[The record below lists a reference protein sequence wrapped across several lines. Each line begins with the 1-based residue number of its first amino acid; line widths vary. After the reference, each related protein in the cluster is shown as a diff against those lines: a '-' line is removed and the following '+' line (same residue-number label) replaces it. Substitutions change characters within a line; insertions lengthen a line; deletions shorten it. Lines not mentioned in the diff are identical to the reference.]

1 MTETV
6 TRIRATD
13 SGTTDGFDQPIP
25 GEPTETPIEGALF
38 APGGSVEPALP
49 GAYPVVTS
57 PTVYFRNAWPD
68 IIATDQLRVRGAL
81 YDVEGDPAEWIGD
94 STSHPGGL
102 VVELRKV

>member
-13 SGTTDGFDQPIP
+13 SGSTDAFDQPIP
-25 GEPTETPIEGALF
+25 GTPTETDIEGALF

-57 PTVYFRNAWPD
+57 PTVYFRDAWPD
-68 IIATDQLRVRGAL
+68 IVDTDQLTVRGVT
-81 YDVEGDPAEWIGD
+81 YEVKGKPQEWIG
-94 STSHPGGL
+94 TPGGL
-102 VVELRKV
+102 VVELEDS